1 MSKEQKRINIV
12 IDKDLWIEVG
22 IESAKLDITKK
33 EFTTQALIEKIER
46 IRQAETEQQEEKTVL
61 EQEKTTLE

>member
-1 MSKEQKRINIV
+1 MSTETKRVNID
-12 IDKDLWIEVG
+12 IDKKIWHQVG